1 MIEGGGIR
9 QEIRQQ
15 DKLPIWEM
23 EDSGSSGVLKAF
35 QSDSFPLLLLHL
47 SSLDVFVGIHKL
59 I

>member
-1 MIEGGGIR
+1 MIEGGRIR

-15 DKLPIWEM
+15 DKLPMLEM
-23 EDSGSSGVLKAF
+23 VDSGSNGILKAF